1 MGLDLGWRLVDCGDK
16 TLKMG
21 TKEEGGKTMRER
33 ESERGAN
40 PHTWYVP
47 EKERER
53 KTKRKEKERDLQMC
67 KTLD

>member
-33 ESERGAN
+33 ETERNYTQSFFN
-40 PHTWYVP
+40 PNS
-47 EKERER
+47 
-53 KTKRKEKERDLQMC
+53 TKCFSQGLSTTEV
-67 KTLD
+67 